1 MRTVQKTY
9 TLFNI
14 AELEGEAVEKAYTDW
29 LAKGH
34 PNRSDNL

>member
-29 LAKGH
+29 QRH
-34 PNRSDNL
+34 